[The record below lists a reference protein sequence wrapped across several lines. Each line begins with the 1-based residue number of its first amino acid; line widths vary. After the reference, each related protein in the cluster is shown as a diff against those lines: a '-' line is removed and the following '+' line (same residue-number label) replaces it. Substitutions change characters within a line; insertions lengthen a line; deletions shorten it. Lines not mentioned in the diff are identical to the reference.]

1 VKRAA
6 LVALF
11 VASWV
16 ACNHA
21 APPAM
26 RPLTAPAYSHYLAGQ
41 LAAYRDDWTTA
52 ANELGAAAA
61 AAPDQ
66 PVIAVELARALA
78 KAKRTGD
85 ALAVLAKARETW
97 PDHSE
102 VWLASG
108 DLVADSDRAGAI
120 AAYQRAIDLQPDDE
134 HAYLGLEKLEGTDA
148 IAAERTL
155 RALIAHVP
163 ESVEGHY
170 HLAQRLRLAGDDA
183 GATSELRVVLE
194 RDPDQID
201 ARLDLARL
209 LRIHGKLDD
218 AIAQTRSAF
227 DRAGQPLDIAEELF
241 WLLCEADDRQGAID
255 LLTLLDD
262 DRSDV
267 EALAMVERFDVELGR
282 LVEAREVVGRIAA
295 IDPEASTLA
304 RAELENATG
313 DVGPNGEPLAVAT
326 ALSVPE
332 SSPKFVYARRLAGD
346 ALVTAGKPQ
355 RALEVIAPA
364 REVKPDDLELAFVAA
379 VATAD
384 AGSPA
389 QAETLVAGNDVPHQL
404 AQARLADHVHDT
416 KAALATLVPLVHA
429 HPHNV
434 TALNLAGYL
443 LADSKQRLDDAEA
456 YLKAAREL
464 SPGDPAILDSWGWLL
479 LRRGRTREAI
489 RALDHAQRFAPR
501 EPEILLHLAT
511 AWAADHVPKTAA
523 ELLSR
528 AVALHPTAELQKR
541 IDDLRKELVIR

>member
-1 VKRAA
+1 VKRAW
-6 LVALF
+6 LVAF
-11 VASWV
+11 GVAFGVS
-16 ACNHA
+16 CHHA
-21 APPAM
+21 APETMHPLAPA
-26 RPLTAPAYSHYLAGQ
+26 AYSHYLAGQ
-41 LAAYRDDWTTA
+41 LAEYRDDWATA
-52 ANELGAAAA
+52 ANELAEAAA

-66 PVIAVELARALA
+66 PVFAVELARALD
-78 KAKRTGD
+78 KAKRTND

-97 PDHSE
+97 PDHSA

-108 DLVADSDRAGAI
+108 DLIADSDRAGAI
-120 AAYQRAIDLQPDDE
+120 AAYQRAIVLQPDDE

-163 ESVEGHY
+163 GSVDGHY
-170 HLAQRLRLAGDDA
+170 HLAQRLRLGGDEA
-183 GATSELRVVLE
+183 GAMAELRLVLE

-209 LRIHGKLDD
+209 LRLHGKLDD
-218 AIAQTRSAF
+218 SIAQTRSAF

-241 WLLCEADDRQGAID
+241 WLLCEADDKQGAID

-267 EALAMVERFDVELGR
+267 DALAMVERFDIELGR

-313 DVGPNGEPLAVAT
+313 DLGSNGEPLAVAT
-326 ALSVPE
+326 ALTVPP
-332 SSPKFVYARRLAGD
+332 SSQKFVSARRIAGD
-346 ALVTAGKPQ
+346 ALVSAGKPQ

-364 REVKPDDLELAFVAA
+364 RQLKPDDLELAFVAA

-384 AGSPA
+384 AGSPR
-389 QAETLVAGNDVPHQL
+389 QAETLVAGTDVPHLL

-416 KAALATLVPLVHA
+416 KGALATLVPLVRA
-429 HPHNV
+429 HPRNV

-479 LRRGRTREAI
+479 LQRGRTREAI

-523 ELLSR
+523 DLLSR
-528 AVALHPTAELQKR
+528 AVALHPTAEVQKR